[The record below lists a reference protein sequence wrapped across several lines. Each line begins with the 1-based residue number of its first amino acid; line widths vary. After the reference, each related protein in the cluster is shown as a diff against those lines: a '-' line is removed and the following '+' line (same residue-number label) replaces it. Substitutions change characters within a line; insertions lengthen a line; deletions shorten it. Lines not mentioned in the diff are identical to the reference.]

1 MSFRHRCPDDNCPS
15 RLICGSKI
23 WRCGPSGIKRKAKRR
38 GARRHSCRGKCGACH
53 VRGYVLDSC
62 KRAARGRT
70 GGATRVGIQW
80 AVLPILTLMISVMR
94 VANHRFSTPEDIDG
108 SGLTIGTSRMLV
120 LRAILQNSLE
130 QSVLAVAAYL
140 IWAAVMPHS
149 WLRAIP
155 VAAVLFVVGR
165 ILFASG
171 YERGAAGRA
180 TGFGLTAY
188 PTFGMLTLLAG
199 ALGLRIL
206 RWLAG

>member
-1 MSFRHRCPDDNCPS
+1 MSFCHRCPDDNCPS
-15 RLICGSKI
+15 RLICDSKI
-23 WRCGPSGIKRKAKRR
+23 WRCGAVELSEKQKGV
-38 GARRHSCRGKCGACH
+38 
-53 VRGYVLDSC
+53 VRGVIPAAASAVLAMCGVTFLIPVSALPVDEP
-62 KRAARGRT
+62 AARLAWGL
-70 GGATRVGIQW
+70 QW

-108 SGLTIGTSRMLV
+108 SGLTIGTSRILV
-120 LRAILQNSLE
+120 LRAILQNTLE
-130 QSVLAVAAYL
+130 QSLLAVAAYS

-155 VAAVLFVVGR
+155 VAAALFVVGR

-188 PTFGMLTLLAG
+188 PTFGMLALLAG

>member
-1 MSFRHRCPDDNCPS
+1 
-15 RLICGSKI
+15 
-23 WRCGPSGIKRKAKRR
+23 
-38 GARRHSCRGKCGACH
+38 
-53 VRGYVLDSC
+53 
-62 KRAARGRT
+62 
-70 GGATRVGIQW
+70 
-80 AVLPILTLMISVMR
+80 
-94 VANHRFSTPEDIDG
+94 
-108 SGLTIGTSRMLV
+108 
-120 LRAILQNSLE
+120 
-130 QSVLAVAAYL
+130 
-140 IWAAVMPHS
+140 MPHS

-171 YERGAAGRA
+171 YERAAAGRA